1 MQRRRLVVSDP
12 SYVHSMAAWLKA
24 AEGVHRSFFFDFS
37 IHFGAQLCFMSDP
50 MLQQTFCCELEFVI
64 RIGM

>member
-1 MQRRRLVVSDP
+1 
-12 SYVHSMAAWLKA
+12 MAAWLKA